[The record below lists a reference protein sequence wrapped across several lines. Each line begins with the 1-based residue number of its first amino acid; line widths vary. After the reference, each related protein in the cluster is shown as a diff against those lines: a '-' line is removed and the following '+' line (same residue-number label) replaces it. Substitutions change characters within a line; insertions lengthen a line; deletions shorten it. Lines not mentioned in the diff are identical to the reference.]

1 MKVFVGMPAYNEEL
15 IIGPAIRSVYDYVD
29 NIFVINGSKEGPS
42 TDKTAEE
49 AKAVGPKVKVVDGTF
64 IAKDGSWGEQKQ
76 RQMCLDMMP
85 KGDGNWC
92 IMQDADEVFDDPQIQ
107 CLLSH
112 MENTPPETRLFAYVP
127 IHFFRDLRHVMVGG
141 DWSAPRW
148 YQAFRLTHDVRM
160 ISHNKVGVGSLWW
173 DGCKEPIR
181 CLLSDVFYYHYGHV
195 LSFERSKFK
204 QKHFVEQGLCRKFGY
219 EPHEWERFR
228 KEKFIPYWEKQ
239 AEDFSGCR
247 PYLGSHPEEVRSV
260 LDKLEQQAFSREKL
274 L

>member
-49 AKAVGPKVKVVDGTF
+49 AKTVGPKVKVVDGMF

-107 CLLSH
+107 RLLEHIKEASDDL
-112 MENTPPETRLFAYVP
+112 RVFAYVP
-127 IHFFRDLRHVMVGG
+127 IHFWRDPQHILVGG
-141 DWSAPRW
+141 DWSLPRR
-148 YQAFRLTHDVRM
+148 YQAFKLTRDVRM
-160 ISHNKVGVGSLWW
+160 RAYNEVGDATVSW
-173 DGCKEPIR
+173 DLVKEPIR
-181 CLLSDVFYYHYGHV
+181 RLLDDVFYYHYGHV
-195 LSFERSKFK
+195 LSFKRTEFK

-228 KEKFIPYWEKQ
+228 KEKFIPYWKQ
-239 AEDFSGCR
+239 ACEDVPSCNPF
-247 PYLGSHPEEVRSV
+247 LGTHPEEVHSI
-260 LDKLEQQAFSREKL
+260 LGSLASLWNGGKI
-274 L
+274 